1 MEFKLPNSN
10 GKTVDLVQHIYE
22 QKSIHQKDLTIHVG
36 CDSTAKEGIWWYA
49 LVVSFRYGK
58 SGAHYIYQK
67 IKIPAIRVEKEGRH
81 KPDIFTKLWKEAE
94 ISIQCAEYLK
104 ENHIYVD
111 AIEMD
116 YNTIPKWASNK
127 LIGPTEGWARSLG
140 YRVLNK
146 ADEQIAVKAADHI
159 CDHI

>member
-10 GKTVDLVQHIYE
+10 GKTVDLIQHIYE
-22 QKSIHQKDLTIHVG
+22 QKALYRQVTINVG
-36 CDSTAKEGIWWYA
+36 CDGITKEGTWWYV

-67 IKIPAIRVEKEGRH
+67 TKMPAIRVEKNG
-81 KPDIFTKLWKEAE
+81 KTSPDIFTKLWKEAE

-104 ENHIYVD
+104 AADIYVD

-127 LIGPTEGWARSLG
+127 LIGPTEGWAKSLG
-140 YRVLNK
+140 YSVLNK
-146 ADEQIAVKAADHI
+146 SDEQIAVKAADHI
-159 CDHI
+159 CKRI